1 MTQIVDVMDTDEQKW
16 PWLVERLYD
25 FMKEGSVLVFVSTK
39 NSAEELQVRLNNI
52 PDYTGKGTHLKLWW
66 NQRQIFPNLV
76 ISHSLFLTV
85 KFFSG
90 GNSRR

>member
-1 MTQIVDVMDTDEQKW
+1 VTQIVDVMDTDEQKW

-52 PDYTGKGTHLKLWW
+52 PDYTGKGTHLKL
-66 NQRQIFPNLV
+66 
-76 ISHSLFLTV
+76 
-85 KFFSG
+85 
-90 GNSRR
+90 